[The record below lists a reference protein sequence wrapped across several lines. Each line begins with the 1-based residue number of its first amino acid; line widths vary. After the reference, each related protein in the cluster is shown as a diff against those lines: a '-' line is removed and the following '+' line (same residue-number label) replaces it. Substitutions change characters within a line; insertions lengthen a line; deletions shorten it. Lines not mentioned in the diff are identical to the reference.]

1 MRTTLTIR
9 LDEDSVRQL
18 DEAAVRTGRSRGA
31 IVRELI
37 RTNLR
42 TTGGGSW
49 EQWRK
54 FAGITDGPA
63 DLSTNKAHLKNLGR
77 QRR

>member
-1 MRTTLTIR
+1 MTGDRV
-9 LDEDSVRQL
+9 D
-18 DEAAVRTGRSRGA
+18 DEAARELEEAAARTGSSKGA

-42 TTGGGSW
+42 TSKAGAW

-54 FAGITDGPA
+54 FAGIVEGPS
-63 DLSTNKAHLKNLGR
+63 DISTNMA
-77 QRR
+77 